1 MGDNDDL
8 FHPLLGLVMSGNE
21 HDMLIKFLKLKPI
34 VFLGFDTKDAYD
46 FILDCYERLHK
57 LGIVHQH
64 RVKFV
69 SFQLQGETKQ

>member
-21 HDMLIKFLKLKPI
+21 HDMLIKFLKLKPM
-34 VFLGFDTKDAYD
+34 VFLGFDAMDAYD
-46 FILDCYERLHK
+46 FILDCYKRLHK

-69 SFQLQGETKQ
+69 SFQHQGEAKQ